1 LRAVVRFKS
10 WQARGWERRQLA
22 RCRPGATIMAFA
34 GSRDDVVAL
43 HVLRN
48 GPSGSAIKVLFL
60 TFDPSAPEIDAYFE
74 ELRIRWSLDTITAPV
89 RSDAVGAQEPRASV
103 WTNNS
108 AVHAVQAAA
117 AACGCD
123 TVVTSWRRTEAAVP
137 ALLETW
143 AEKPFAGL
151 IWINPIWWYGEQDV
165 AAYIDRF
172 RLPVCSLHKPARDA
186 RTDNLDLGA
195 EVLQRMRGL
204 GYF

>member
-1 LRAVVRFKS
+1 MRAVVRFKS

-22 RCRPGATIMAFA
+22 QCRAGATIMVFA

-48 GPSGSAIKVLFL
+48 GLSGGGIKVLLL
-60 TFDPSAPEIDAYFE
+60 TLDPPVPEIDAYFE
-74 ELRIRWSLDTITAPV
+74 ELRIRWSLDTIISSV
-89 RSDAVGAQEPRASV
+89 RSDGAGAQEPRASI

-108 AVHAVQAAA
+108 IADAVQAAA
-117 AACGCD
+117 VTCGCD
-123 TVVTSWRRTEAAVP
+123 TIVTGWRRTEAAVP
-137 ALLETW
+137 ALLKSRS
-143 AEKPFAGL
+143 EKPFAGL
-151 IWINPIWWYGEQDV
+151 TWIKPIWWYNNQDV

-172 RLPVCSLHKPARDA
+172 QLPVCSLDKPTRDA
-186 RTDNLDLGA
+186 RADNLNVRP